1 MLTED
6 DWPISRA
13 LILYATL
20 IGAAYYY
27 RNVPWFYN
35 MFKDTFLTKGL
46 GLVVIFCML
55 VLAYVATVH
64 DWVYSASLLCMVC
77 FLSLDESDGPPPP
90 STYPDPAGTTYTPVS
105 TQDEEPVPEQPG
117 FRRRPPVS
125 TKEAAKPEEKEPLTA
140 ATSEEPDDA
149 RADDAK

>member
-35 MFKDTFLTKGL
+35 MFKDTFLTKK
-46 GLVVIFCML
+46 
-55 VLAYVATVH
+55 A
-64 DWVYSASLLCMVC
+64 WASLSSFACCSRLRRHRARLGIFASPCIVC
-77 FLSLDESDGPPPP
+77 F
-90 STYPDPAGTTYTPVS
+90 YPWTNRMD
-105 TQDEEPVPEQPG
+105 
-117 FRRRPPVS
+117 RRRPARTRPGGDDLHAS
-125 TKEAAKPEEKEPLTA
+125 INSGRGASPGATRLPPPAARIHQRGGQARGEGA
-140 ATSEEPDDA
+140 VDRCDVRRADDA